1 VIDDDEPPPQGIRR
15 ISWQDHA
22 ESLYDAPLQLRYT
35 GLDPAAQY
43 KVRVVYAG
51 DSPRRKLRLVANDS
65 FEVHGF
71 IAKPSPYR
79 PLEFDIIPG
88 ATASGGLTLSWQ
100 GEPGLGGNGR
110 NCQVSEVWLMKK
122 AR

>member
-1 VIDDDEPPPQGIRR
+1 MMTSRR
-15 ISWQDHA
+15 LKASPYLVA
-22 ESLYDAPLQLRYT
+22 RPCRVPLRRALQLRYT

-79 PLEFDIIPG
+79 PLEFDILPG

-122 AR
+122 AQ